1 MYAETS
7 EKKMTRA
14 RIGFALLCG
23 LAVCCSVMYITA
35 DAGDEYMHE
44 VIKGKDAGTSV
55 ASTDVLKAGVIYTE
69 TPDGRMRLM
78 DYFNRVEKSIAS
90 EVATRKADIASV
102 RAEMQRDFRFNARAR
117 YKLHK
122 AMLKQMA
129 RNAKIAKDN
138 LNRAMRR
145 TQEKFAKQASL
156 ANRRQRA
163 TNARNRKTLAIA
175 AADRRENAKN
185 LRLAVSAWQKQTA
198 AWAAATNAKIDR
210 ANRHVAANAAAI
222 TENAKKATKDLNNA
236 MNSWNHKIAR
246 FSAGEKAANSKLGR
260 QFKAQDK
267 ATRAWATNKINAMVA
282 STGAQFA
289 KVETKMAKNRHE
301 VDMALRQA
309 TMRFAASLNAQKAL
323 EDRRY
328 AQTVRNIQAARAE
341 AKAKVS
347 KATTEFKMGLLNLGT
362 TVRRQVTKV
371 NNRIDAAASVV
382 RKNRAAQAKVN
393 ANIAA
398 ETRRMIKLGNKRY
411 RAHLKHDAELQRLI
425 NKRQAE
431 TTRKLNKM
439 SDSFNA
445 KLQQIR
451 KTLARDRK
459 HAESRLTKETAKV
472 WAAFSA
478 QRALQA
484 KKNAA
489 LEAATRRMKLDAWR
503 NIRLAKASFRRK
515 IHNLGRVVA
524 KNDRAAEKKI
534 AKLTGVVKRNAEKS
548 AAGRKQIAILEQ
560 ANKNELRTSIRKAIA
575 TGEKRAQLVE
585 KRGKQ
590 MDKDT
595 QWLINNNLKEKIAKL
610 QRETNAS
617 VDQLAAE
624 GKRARAALR
633 RQMIYAVKSMAKVA
647 KDDLALAM
655 KDSVKTMN
663 AFQKKASAAHKKS
676 AADRARIAG
685 TIKANAKDISRRIR
699 DAVLFDARSQNA
711 LREETQKKIKNVHNR
726 LDIFSLRMRQIAKA
740 NRAAVK
746 AQMKATL
753 TAISNEQR
761 RARIA
766 LGKFSSADSKRQAA
780 SLAFLKKQLKK
791 AAKEADDKFGKAYKQ
806 LAKDKAK
813 FDRALG
819 GATKKLNQALAKQA
833 ALADGRFSKTVKD
846 LAAARKQATAQV
858 KQLRQDF
865 SVGLVAVTAESKR
878 VNTRITGQISVVSG
892 EVQTLKSNQITVNNR
907 VKRELA
913 EIRRVSNVRFS
924 EAKRAR
930 GRLKALMDENKK
942 AAAAEV
948 KALEKGLNVKIAKL
962 RARNARNSAQMA
974 SDLKSATKK
983 LYGKMADMQK
993 YNAKTAKKLNA
1004 ATTAAATA
1012 SRNALKRAQK
1022 GFATKMAML
1031 TSVIAANAKRAQRAT
1046 QKLTGVASNI
1056 NKANKAARKNIRAQT
1071 SAMQADMNKRIVSAI
1086 TTGEA
1091 LGKAIQQRLSSNLK
1105 STVRSMRVEL
1115 AEGLDRAADRVLRTV
1130 SGKRHKM
1137 ADNYLSL
1144 KAYSVAAVDKVI
1156 DYTAKGKGRNLSSIG
1171 DLVQTIGALGA
1182 AHAVKAQGLGM
1193 GGNKIRSVF
1202 SAKTIKVSNSL
1213 AAVNGLVNEYAG
1225 SCKLV
1230 RARWPMGLG
1239 KYLMDKLEVSM
1250 LSKGVLQ
1257 VDKISGKKGN
1267 YVYINGRSVGLSN
1280 KLNDFASL
1288 AAKMSVYEAV
1298 LAKLTAKLP
1307 TTTKGQKVLK
1317 VLPPQWQGN

>member
-1 MYAETS
+1 MGDLRLIASIKMYAETS

-78 DYFNRVEKSIAS
+78 DYYNRVEKSIAS

-341 AKAKVS
+341 AKAKVA

-362 TVRRQVTKV
+362 TV
-371 NNRIDAAASVV
+371 
-382 RKNRAAQAKVN
+382 
-393 ANIAA
+393 
-398 ETRRMIKLGNKRY
+398 
-411 RAHLKHDAELQRLI
+411 
-425 NKRQAE
+425 
-431 TTRKLNKM
+431 
-439 SDSFNA
+439 
-445 KLQQIR
+445 
-451 KTLARDRK
+451 
-459 HAESRLTKETAKV
+459 
-472 WAAFSA
+472 
-478 QRALQA
+478 
-484 KKNAA
+484 
-489 LEAATRRMKLDAWR
+489 
-503 NIRLAKASFRRK
+503 
-515 IHNLGRVVA
+515 
-524 KNDRAAEKKI
+524 
-534 AKLTGVVKRNAEKS
+534 
-548 AAGRKQIAILEQ
+548 
-560 ANKNELRTSIRKAIA
+560 
-575 TGEKRAQLVE
+575 
-585 KRGKQ
+585 
-590 MDKDT
+590 
-595 QWLINNNLKEKIAKL
+595 
-610 QRETNAS
+610 
-617 VDQLAAE
+617 
-624 GKRARAALR
+624 R

-676 AADRARIAG
+676 AADRARIAN

-766 LGKFSSADSKRQAA
+766 LGKFSSADSKRQAS

-948 KALEKGLNVKIAKL
+948 KALEKGLNDKI
-962 RARNARNSAQMA
+962 
-974 SDLKSATKK
+974 
-983 LYGKMADMQK
+983 ADMQK

-1071 SAMQADMNKRIVSAI
+1071 SAMQADMNNRIVSAI

-1156 DYTAKGKGRNLSSIG
+1156 DYTAKGKGR
-1171 DLVQTIGALGA
+1171 
-1182 AHAVKAQGLGM
+1182 
-1193 GGNKIRSVF
+1193 
-1202 SAKTIKVSNSL
+1202 NSL

-1307 TTTKGQKVLK
+1307 TA
-1317 VLPPQWQGN
+1317 

>member
-1 MYAETS
+1 MGRMYS
-7 EKKMTRA
+7 EKMTTRA
-14 RIGFALLCG
+14 RVGFALLCG
-23 LAVCCSVMYITA
+23 LAVCCSVMYITS
-35 DAGDEYMHE
+35 DGGDEYMHE
-44 VIKGKDAGTSV
+44 IIKGKDAGTSV
-55 ASTDVLKAGVIYTE
+55 ASTDVLKAGTIITE

-78 DYFNRVEKSIAS
+78 DYFNRVEKSIS
-90 EVATRKADIASV
+90 NEVANRKADIASV
-102 RAEMQRDFRFNARAR
+102 RAEMARDFQFNAKAR
-117 YKLHK
+117 YKLRK
-122 AMLKQMA
+122 EMLHQMA
-129 RNAKIAKDN
+129 VNAKTAKDN
-138 LNRAMRR
+138 LNAAMRR
-145 TQEKFAKQASL
+145 TQEKFAKSADL
-156 ANRRQRA
+156 ANRRFKA
-163 TNARNRKTLAIA
+163 TQARDKKTLQIA
-175 AADRRENAKN
+175 MNDRREAAKN
-185 LRLAVSAWQKQTA
+185 LRLAVSAWQKSTN
-198 AWAAATNAKIDR
+198 AWAAATNARI
-210 ANRHVAANAAAI
+210 NRMNKHVAANAAQISA
-222 TENAKKATKDLNNA
+222 NAKKAAKDLSNA
-236 MNSWNHKIAR
+236 MNSWNHKIAK

-267 ATRAWATNKINAMVA
+267 ATRAWAANKINAMVA

-309 TMRFAASLNAQKAL
+309 TMRCAASLNAQKAL
-323 EDRRY
+323 EARRY
-328 AQTVRNIQAARAE
+328 AQTVRNIQAARDE
-341 AKAKVS
+341 AKAKVA
-347 KATTEFKMGLLNLGT
+347 KATTEFKMGLLNLQT

-371 NNRIDAAASVV
+371 NNRVDAAANVV

-393 ANIAA
+393 NNINA
-398 ETRRMIKLGNKRY
+398 ETKRMIKLGNKRY
-411 RAHLKHDAELQRLI
+411 KAHLKHDAELQRLI
-425 NKRQAE
+425 NKRQVE

-445 KLQQIR
+445 KLNAVR

-472 WAAFSA
+472 WAAFNA

-503 NIRLAKASFRRK
+503 NIRNSKAAFRKK
-515 IHNLGRVVA
+515 IHALGRKVA
-524 KNDRAAEKKI
+524 ANDRAAEKKI
-534 AKLTGVVKRNAEKS
+534 AKLTGVVRRNAEKS

-560 ANKNELRTSIRKAIA
+560 ANKNELRTSIRKAIT
-575 TGEKRAQLVE
+575 TGEKRAQAVE
-585 KRGKQ
+585 KFGKKL
-590 MDKDT
+590 DKDT
-595 QWLINNNLKEKIAKL
+595 KWLINNNLKEKIAKL
-610 QRETNAS
+610 QKETNKS

-624 GKRARAALR
+624 GKRARAALK
-633 RQMIYAVKSMAKVA
+633 RQMVYAVKSMAAVA
-647 KDDLALAM
+647 KRDLSLAM
-655 KDSVKTMN
+655 KSSVKQMN
-663 AFQKKASAAHKKS
+663 AFQKKASAAHAKS
-676 AADRARIAG
+676 ALQRAAIAK
-685 TIKANAKDISRRIR
+685 TIKQNAKNIARRIK
-699 DAVLFDARSQNA
+699 DAVAFDARSQNA
-711 LREETQKKIKNVHNR
+711 LREETAGKIKNVHNR
-726 LDIFSLRMRQIAKA
+726 LDIFSVRMRKIAKA
-740 NRAAVK
+740 NRAAVA
-746 AQMKATL
+746 AQTKATL

-766 LGKFSSADSKRQAA
+766 LGKFSSADAKRQAS
-780 SLAFLKKQLKK
+780 SLAFLKKQLKI

-813 FDRALG
+813 FDRKLG
-819 GATKKLNQALAKQA
+819 GATEKLNKSLAKQA
-833 ALADGRFSKTVKD
+833 ALTDGRFSKTVKD
-846 LAAARKQATAQV
+846 LAAARKAATRQV

-924 EAKRAR
+924 AAKRAR

-974 SDLKSATKK
+974 SDLKV
-983 LYGKMADMQK
+983 G
-993 YNAKTAKKLNA
+993 
-1004 ATTAAATA
+1004 
-1012 SRNALKRAQK
+1012 
-1022 GFATKMAML
+1022 TKMAML

-1046 QKLTGVASNI
+1046 QKLTGVANNI
-1056 NKANKAARKNIRAQT
+1056 NKANKAARANIRAQT
-1071 SAMQADMNKRIVSAI
+1071 SAMQADMNKRIVAAV

-1091 LGKAIQQRLSSNLK
+1091 LGKAIQQRLTSNLK
-1105 STVRSMRVEL
+1105 STTRSLRVEL

-1144 KAYSVAAVDKVI
+1144 KAYSVAAADKVI

-1202 SAKTIKVSNSL
+1202 SAKTVKVSNSL

-1280 KLNDFASL
+1280 RLNDFASL

-1307 TTTKGQKVLK
+1307 TTTKHQKTLK

>member
-1 MYAETS
+1 MGAFPDLRLIASIKMYAETS

-185 LRLAVSAWQKQTA
+185 LRLAVSAAEKQTA

-341 AKAKVS
+341 AKAKVA

-393 ANIAA
+393 NNIAA

-766 LGKFSSADSKRQAA
+766 LGKFSSADSKRQAS

-858 KQLRQDF
+858 
-865 SVGLVAVTAESKR
+865 
-878 VNTRITGQISVVSG
+878 
-892 EVQTLKSNQITVNNR
+892 QTLKSNQITVNNR
-907 VKRELA
+907 VKRVLA

-962 RARNARNSAQMA
+962 RARNARN
-974 SDLKSATKK
+974 
-983 LYGKMADMQK
+983 
-993 YNAKTAKKLNA
+993 
-1004 ATTAAATA
+1004 
-1012 SRNALKRAQK
+1012 
-1022 GFATKMAML
+1022 
-1031 TSVIAANAKRAQRAT
+1031 
-1046 QKLTGVASNI
+1046 
-1056 NKANKAARKNIRAQT
+1056 
-1071 SAMQADMNKRIVSAI
+1071 
-1086 TTGEA
+1086 
-1091 LGKAIQQRLSSNLK
+1091 
-1105 STVRSMRVEL
+1105 
-1115 AEGLDRAADRVLRTV
+1115 
-1130 SGKRHKM
+1130 
-1137 ADNYLSL
+1137 
-1144 KAYSVAAVDKVI
+1144 
-1156 DYTAKGKGRNLSSIG
+1156 
-1171 DLVQTIGALGA
+1171 
-1182 AHAVKAQGLGM
+1182 
-1193 GGNKIRSVF
+1193 
-1202 SAKTIKVSNSL
+1202 
-1213 AAVNGLVNEYAG
+1213 
-1225 SCKLV
+1225 
-1230 RARWPMGLG
+1230 P
-1239 KYLMDKLEVSM
+1239 
-1250 LSKGVLQ
+1250 
-1257 VDKISGKKGN
+1257 
-1267 YVYINGRSVGLSN
+1267 
-1280 KLNDFASL
+1280 
-1288 AAKMSVYEAV
+1288 
-1298 LAKLTAKLP
+1298 
-1307 TTTKGQKVLK
+1307 
-1317 VLPPQWQGN
+1317 

>member
-1 MYAETS
+1 MGDLRLIASIKMYAETS

-129 RNAKIAKDN
+129 KNAKIAKDN

-198 AWAAATNAKIDR
+198 AWAASTNAKIDR

-236 MNSWNHKIAR
+236 MTSWNHKIAR

-289 KVETKMAKNRHE
+289 KVETKMAKNCHE

-323 EDRRY
+323 EDKRY
-328 AQTVRNIQAARAE
+328 AQTVRNIAAARAE
-341 AKAKVS
+341 AKAKVG

-393 ANIAA
+393 NNISA
-398 ETRRMIKLGNKRY
+398 ETKRMIKLGNKRY

-425 NKRQAE
+425 NKRQVE

-445 KLQQIR
+445 RLQQVR

-489 LEAATRRMKLDAWR
+489 LEAATRR
-503 NIRLAKASFRRK
+503 RK
-515 IHNLGRVVA
+515 IHSLGRVVS

-560 ANKNELRTSIRKAIA
+560 ANKNELRTSIRKAIT

-610 QRETNAS
+610 QKETNQS

-655 KDSVKTMN
+655 KSSVKTMN
-663 AFQKKASAAHKKS
+663 AFQKKASSAHKKS

-711 LREETQKKIKNVHNR
+711 LREETQKKVKNVHNR
-726 LDIFSLRMRQIAKA
+726 LDIFSQRMRQIAKA

-766 LGKFSSADSKRQAA
+766 LGKFSSADSKRQAS
-780 SLAFLKKQLKK
+780 SLSFLKKQLKK

-833 ALADGRFSKTVKD
+833 ALADGR
-846 LAAARKQATAQV
+846 
-858 KQLRQDF
+858 
-865 SVGLVAVTAESKR
+865 
-878 VNTRITGQISVVSG
+878 
-892 EVQTLKSNQITVNNR
+892 
-907 VKRELA
+907 
-913 EIRRVSNVRFS
+913 
-924 EAKRAR
+924 
-930 GRLKALMDENKK
+930 
-942 AAAAEV
+942 
-948 KALEKGLNVKIAKL
+948 
-962 RARNARNSAQMA
+962 
-974 SDLKSATKK
+974 
-983 LYGKMADMQK
+983 
-993 YNAKTAKKLNA
+993 
-1004 ATTAAATA
+1004 
-1012 SRNALKRAQK
+1012 
-1022 GFATKMAML
+1022 
-1031 TSVIAANAKRAQRAT
+1031 
-1046 QKLTGVASNI
+1046 
-1056 NKANKAARKNIRAQT
+1056 
-1071 SAMQADMNKRIVSAI
+1071 
-1086 TTGEA
+1086 
-1091 LGKAIQQRLSSNLK
+1091 
-1105 STVRSMRVEL
+1105 
-1115 AEGLDRAADRVLRTV
+1115 
-1130 SGKRHKM
+1130 
-1137 ADNYLSL
+1137 
-1144 KAYSVAAVDKVI
+1144 
-1156 DYTAKGKGRNLSSIG
+1156 
-1171 DLVQTIGALGA
+1171 
-1182 AHAVKAQGLGM
+1182 
-1193 GGNKIRSVF
+1193 
-1202 SAKTIKVSNSL
+1202 
-1213 AAVNGLVNEYAG
+1213 
-1225 SCKLV
+1225 
-1230 RARWPMGLG
+1230 
-1239 KYLMDKLEVSM
+1239 
-1250 LSKGVLQ
+1250 
-1257 VDKISGKKGN
+1257 
-1267 YVYINGRSVGLSN
+1267 
-1280 KLNDFASL
+1280 
-1288 AAKMSVYEAV
+1288 
-1298 LAKLTAKLP
+1298 
-1307 TTTKGQKVLK
+1307 
-1317 VLPPQWQGN
+1317 

>member
-1 MYAETS
+1 MGTS
-7 EKKMTRA
+7 EKKMTRV

-23 LAVCCSVMYITA
+23 LAVCCSVMYITS

-55 ASTDVLKAGVIYTE
+55 ASTDVLKAGSIYTE

-156 ANRRQRA
+156 ANRRQAA

-198 AWAAATNAKIDR
+198 AWAASTNAKIDR

-301 VDMALRQA
+301 IDMALKA
-309 TMRFAASLNAQKAL
+309 AVMRMEAALNAQKAL

-328 AQTVRNIQAARAE
+328 AQTVRNIQAARDE
-341 AKAKVS
+341 AKAKVA
-347 KATTEFKMGLLNLGT
+347 KATTEFKMGLLNLQT
-362 TVRRQVTKV
+362 TVRRQATKV
-371 NNRIDAAASVV
+371 NNRVDAAANVV

-393 ANIAA
+393 NNINA

-411 RAHLKHDAELQRLI
+411 KAHLKHDAELQRLI
-425 NKRQAE
+425 NKRQVE

-445 KLQQIR
+445 KLNAVR

-459 HAESRLTKETAKV
+459 HAENRLTKETAKV
-472 WAAFSA
+472 WAAFNT

-503 NIRLAKASFRRK
+503 NIRNSKAAFRKK
-515 IHNLGRVVA
+515 IHALGRKVA
-524 KNDRAAEKKI
+524 ANDRAAEKKI
-534 AKLTGVVKRNAEKS
+534 EKLTGVVRRNAEKS

-560 ANKNELRTSIRKAIA
+560 ANKNELRTSIRRAIT
-575 TGEKRAQLVE
+575 TGEKRAQAVE
-585 KRGKQ
+585 KFGKKL
-590 MDKDT
+590 DKDT
-595 QWLINNNLKEKIAKL
+595 KWLINNNLKEKIAKL
-610 QRETNAS
+610 QKETNKS

-624 GKRARAALR
+624 GKRARAALK
-633 RQMIYAVKSMAKVA
+633 RQMVYAVKSMAAVA
-647 KDDLALAM
+647 KRDLSLAM
-655 KDSVKTMN
+655 KSSVKQMN
-663 AFQKKASAAHKKS
+663 TFQKKASKAHAKS
-676 AADRARIAG
+676 ALQRAAIAK
-685 TIKANAKDISRRIR
+685 TIKQNAKNIARRIK
-699 DAVLFDARSQNA
+699 DAVAFDARSQNA
-711 LREETQKKIKNVHNR
+711 LREETAGKIKNVHNR
-726 LDIFSLRMRQIAKA
+726 LDIFSVRMRKIAKA
-740 NRAAVK
+740 NRAAVA
-746 AQMKATL
+746 AQTKATL

-766 LGKFSSADSKRQAA
+766 LGKFSSADAKRQA
-780 SLAFLKKQLKK
+780 SFLAFLKKQLKI

-813 FDRALG
+813 FDRKLG
-819 GATKKLNQALAKQA
+819 GATEKLNKSLAKQA

-846 LAAARKQATAQV
+846 LAAARKAATRQV

-865 SVGLVAVTAESKR
+865 SVGLLTVTAESKR
-878 VNTRITGQISVVSG
+878 VNARITGQISVVSG
-892 EVQTLKSNQITVNNR
+892 EVQTLKSNQITV
-907 VKRELA
+907 K
-913 EIRRVSNVRFS
+913 
-924 EAKRAR
+924 
-930 GRLKALMDENKK
+930 
-942 AAAAEV
+942 
-948 KALEKGLNVKIAKL
+948 
-962 RARNARNSAQMA
+962 
-974 SDLKSATKK
+974 
-983 LYGKMADMQK
+983 
-993 YNAKTAKKLNA
+993 
-1004 ATTAAATA
+1004 
-1012 SRNALKRAQK
+1012 
-1022 GFATKMAML
+1022 
-1031 TSVIAANAKRAQRAT
+1031 
-1046 QKLTGVASNI
+1046 
-1056 NKANKAARKNIRAQT
+1056 
-1071 SAMQADMNKRIVSAI
+1071 
-1086 TTGEA
+1086 
-1091 LGKAIQQRLSSNLK
+1091 
-1105 STVRSMRVEL
+1105 
-1115 AEGLDRAADRVLRTV
+1115 
-1130 SGKRHKM
+1130 
-1137 ADNYLSL
+1137 
-1144 KAYSVAAVDKVI
+1144 
-1156 DYTAKGKGRNLSSIG
+1156 
-1171 DLVQTIGALGA
+1171 
-1182 AHAVKAQGLGM
+1182 
-1193 GGNKIRSVF
+1193 
-1202 SAKTIKVSNSL
+1202 
-1213 AAVNGLVNEYAG
+1213 
-1225 SCKLV
+1225 
-1230 RARWPMGLG
+1230 
-1239 KYLMDKLEVSM
+1239 
-1250 LSKGVLQ
+1250 
-1257 VDKISGKKGN
+1257 
-1267 YVYINGRSVGLSN
+1267 
-1280 KLNDFASL
+1280 
-1288 AAKMSVYEAV
+1288 
-1298 LAKLTAKLP
+1298 
-1307 TTTKGQKVLK
+1307 
-1317 VLPPQWQGN
+1317 

>member
-1 MYAETS
+1 MGDLRLIASIKMYAETS

-129 RNAKIAKDN
+129 KNAKIAKDN

-198 AWAAATNAKIDR
+198 AWAASTNAKIDR

-222 TENAKKATKDLNNA
+222 TENAKKATKDSNNA

-246 FSAGEKAANSKLGR
+246 FSAGKWAA
-260 QFKAQDK
+260 
-267 ATRAWATNKINAMVA
+267 NKINAMVA

-323 EDRRY
+323 EDKRY
-328 AQTVRNIQAARAE
+328 AQTVRNIAAARAE
-341 AKAKVS
+341 AKAKVG

-393 ANIAA
+393 NNISA
-398 ETRRMIKLGNKRY
+398 ETKRMIKLGNKRY

-425 NKRQAE
+425 NKRQVE

-445 KLQQIR
+445 KLNAVR

-459 HAESRLTKETAKV
+459 HAENRLQKETARV
-472 WAAFSA
+472 WAAFNT

-489 LEAATRRMKLDAWR
+489 LEAAPRRMKLDAWR

-515 IHNLGRVVA
+515 IHSLGRVVA

-560 ANKNELRTSIRKAIA
+560 ANKNELRTSIRKAIT

-610 QRETNAS
+610 QKETNQS

-655 KDSVKTMN
+655 KSSVKTMN
-663 AFQKKASAAHKKS
+663 AFQKKASSAHKKS

-726 LDIFSLRMRQIAKA
+726 LDIFSQRMRQIAKA

-766 LGKFSSADSKRQAA
+766 LGKFSSADSKRQAS
-780 SLAFLKKQLKK
+780 SLSFLKKQLKK

-833 ALADGRFSKTVKD
+833 ALADGR
-846 LAAARKQATAQV
+846 
-858 KQLRQDF
+858 
-865 SVGLVAVTAESKR
+865 
-878 VNTRITGQISVVSG
+878 
-892 EVQTLKSNQITVNNR
+892 
-907 VKRELA
+907 
-913 EIRRVSNVRFS
+913 
-924 EAKRAR
+924 
-930 GRLKALMDENKK
+930 
-942 AAAAEV
+942 
-948 KALEKGLNVKIAKL
+948 
-962 RARNARNSAQMA
+962 
-974 SDLKSATKK
+974 
-983 LYGKMADMQK
+983 
-993 YNAKTAKKLNA
+993 
-1004 ATTAAATA
+1004 
-1012 SRNALKRAQK
+1012 
-1022 GFATKMAML
+1022 
-1031 TSVIAANAKRAQRAT
+1031 
-1046 QKLTGVASNI
+1046 
-1056 NKANKAARKNIRAQT
+1056 
-1071 SAMQADMNKRIVSAI
+1071 
-1086 TTGEA
+1086 
-1091 LGKAIQQRLSSNLK
+1091 
-1105 STVRSMRVEL
+1105 
-1115 AEGLDRAADRVLRTV
+1115 
-1130 SGKRHKM
+1130 
-1137 ADNYLSL
+1137 
-1144 KAYSVAAVDKVI
+1144 
-1156 DYTAKGKGRNLSSIG
+1156 
-1171 DLVQTIGALGA
+1171 
-1182 AHAVKAQGLGM
+1182 
-1193 GGNKIRSVF
+1193 
-1202 SAKTIKVSNSL
+1202 
-1213 AAVNGLVNEYAG
+1213 
-1225 SCKLV
+1225 
-1230 RARWPMGLG
+1230 
-1239 KYLMDKLEVSM
+1239 
-1250 LSKGVLQ
+1250 
-1257 VDKISGKKGN
+1257 
-1267 YVYINGRSVGLSN
+1267 
-1280 KLNDFASL
+1280 
-1288 AAKMSVYEAV
+1288 
-1298 LAKLTAKLP
+1298 
-1307 TTTKGQKVLK
+1307 
-1317 VLPPQWQGN
+1317 

>member
-1 MYAETS
+1 MGALVTPRMYS
-7 EKKMTRA
+7 EKMTTRA
-14 RIGFALLCG
+14 RAGFALLCG
-23 LAVCCSVMYITA
+23 LAVCCSVMYITS
-35 DAGDEYMHE
+35 DGGDEYMHE
-44 VIKGKDAGTSV
+44 IIKGKDAGTSV
-55 ASTDVLKAGVIYTE
+55 ASTDVLKAGTIITE

-78 DYFNRVEKSIAS
+78 DYFNRVEKSIS
-90 EVATRKADIASV
+90 NEVANRKADIASV
-102 RAEMQRDFRFNARAR
+102 RAEMARDFQFNAKAR
-117 YKLHK
+117 YKLRK
-122 AMLKQMA
+122 EMLHQMA
-129 RNAKIAKDN
+129 VNAKTAKDN
-138 LNRAMRR
+138 LNAAMRR
-145 TQEKFAKQASL
+145 TQEKFAKSADL
-156 ANRRQRA
+156 ANRRFKA
-163 TNARNRKTLAIA
+163 TQACDKKTLQIA
-175 AADRRENAKN
+175 MNDRREAAKN
-185 LRLAVSAWQKQTA
+185 LRLAVSAWQKSTN
-198 AWAAATNAKIDR
+198 AWAAATNARI
-210 ANRHVAANAAAI
+210 NRMNKHVAANAAQISA
-222 TENAKKATKDLNNA
+222 NAKKAAKDLSNA
-236 MNSWNHKIAR
+236 MNSWNHKIAK

-267 ATRAWATNKINAMVA
+267 ATRAWAANKIATMVA
-282 STGAQFA
+282 STGAQFS

-301 VDMALRQA
+301 VDMALRAA

-341 AKAKVS
+341 AKAKVA

-393 ANIAA
+393 NNIAA
-398 ETRRMIKLGNKRY
+398 ETKRMIKLGNKRY

-459 HAESRLTKETAKV
+459 HAENRLQKETAKV
-472 WAAFSA
+472 WKAYNAN
-478 QRALQA
+478 RALQA

-503 NIRLAKASFRRK
+503 AIRLAKASFRAK
-515 IHNLGRVVA
+515 IHNLGVVVA

-534 AKLTGVVKRNAEKS
+534 AKLTGVVRRNAEKS

-575 TGEKRAQLVE
+575 TGEKRAQAVE
-585 KRGKQ
+585 KFGKKL
-590 MDKDT
+590 DKDT
-595 QWLINNNLKEKIAKL
+595 KWLINNNLRNKIAKL
-610 QRETNAS
+610 QAETNMS
-617 VDQLAAE
+617 VDKLAAE

-633 RQMIYAVKSMAKVA
+633 RQMIYAVKSMAAVA
-647 KDDLALAM
+647 KKDLAIAM
-655 KDSVKTMN
+655 KSSVKQMN
-663 AFQKKASAAHKKS
+663 AFQKKASAAHAKS
-676 AADRARIAG
+676 ALQRAAIAN
-685 TIKANAKDISRRIR
+685 TIKQNAKNIARRIK
-699 DAVLFDARSQNA
+699 DAVAFDARTQNA
-711 LREETQKKIKNVHNR
+711 LREETAGKIKNVHNR
-726 LDIFSLRMRQIAKA
+726 LDIFSLRMKKIAKA
-740 NRAAVK
+740 NRAAVA
-746 AQMKATL
+746 AQTKATL

-761 RARIA
+761 RARIE
-766 LGKFSSADSKRQAA
+766 LGKFNSADAKRQAS
-780 SLAFLKKQLKK
+780 SLAFLKKQLKIATK
-791 AAKEADDKFGKAYKQ
+791 QADDKFGKAYKQ
-806 LAKDKAK
+806 LAKDKATY
-813 FDRALG
+813 DRKLG
-819 GATKKLNQALAKQA
+819 NATKKLNMALAKQA

-846 LAAARKQATAQV
+846 LAAARKAATAQV

-865 SVGLVAVTAESKR
+865 AVGLLAVTAESKR
-878 VNTRITGQISVVSG
+878 VNTRITGQISVVTG

-907 VKRELA
+907 VSRELK
-913 EIRRVSNVRFS
+913 EIRRVSNVRYS
-924 EAKRAR
+924 SAKRAR

-942 AAAAEV
+942 AASAEV

-974 SDLKSATKK
+974 SDLKAATKK
-983 LYGKMADMQK
+983 LYGKMAAMQK
-993 YNAKTAKKLNA
+993 YNDKTAKKLNA

-1022 GFATKMAML
+1022 GFGTKMAML

-1046 QKLTGVASNI
+1046 QKLTGVANNI
-1056 NKANKAARKNIRAQT
+1056 NKANKAARANIRAQT
-1071 SAMQADMNKRIVSAI
+1071 SAMQADMNKRIVAAV

-1091 LGKAIQQRLSSNLK
+1091 LGKAIQQRLTSNLK
-1105 STVRSMRVEL
+1105 STTRSLRVEL

-1144 KAYSVAAVDKVI
+1144 KAYSVAAADKVI

-1193 GGNKIRSVF
+1193 GGSKIRSVF
-1202 SAKTIKVSNSL
+1202 SGKSVKVGNSL

-1257 VDKISGKKGN
+1257 VDKN
-1267 YVYINGRSVGLSN
+1267 
-1280 KLNDFASL
+1280 
-1288 AAKMSVYEAV
+1288 
-1298 LAKLTAKLP
+1298 
-1307 TTTKGQKVLK
+1307 
-1317 VLPPQWQGN
+1317 

>member
-1 MYAETS
+1 MGDLRLIASIKMYAETS

-90 EVATRKADIASV
+90 EGATRKADIASV

-138 LNRAMRR
+138 LNRSMRR

-198 AWAAATNAKIDR
+198 AWTAATNAKIDR

-222 TENAKKATKDLNNA
+222 TENAEKAT
-236 MNSWNHKIAR
+236 
-246 FSAGEKAANSKLGR
+246 NSKLGR
-260 QFKAQDK
+260 QFNAQDK

-341 AKAKVS
+341 AKAKVA

-393 ANIAA
+393 NNIAA
-398 ETRRMIKLGNKRY
+398 ETKRMIKLGNKRY

-425 NKRQAE
+425 NKRQSE

-647 KDDLALAM
+647 KDD
-655 KDSVKTMN
+655 
-663 AFQKKASAAHKKS
+663 
-676 AADRARIAG
+676 
-685 TIKANAKDISRRIR
+685 
-699 DAVLFDARSQNA
+699 
-711 LREETQKKIKNVHNR
+711 
-726 LDIFSLRMRQIAKA
+726 
-740 NRAAVK
+740 
-746 AQMKATL
+746 
-753 TAISNEQR
+753 
-761 RARIA
+761 
-766 LGKFSSADSKRQAA
+766 
-780 SLAFLKKQLKK
+780 
-791 AAKEADDKFGKAYKQ
+791 
-806 LAKDKAK
+806 
-813 FDRALG
+813 
-819 GATKKLNQALAKQA
+819 
-833 ALADGRFSKTVKD
+833 
-846 LAAARKQATAQV
+846 
-858 KQLRQDF
+858 
-865 SVGLVAVTAESKR
+865 
-878 VNTRITGQISVVSG
+878 
-892 EVQTLKSNQITVNNR
+892 
-907 VKRELA
+907 
-913 EIRRVSNVRFS
+913 
-924 EAKRAR
+924 
-930 GRLKALMDENKK
+930 
-942 AAAAEV
+942 
-948 KALEKGLNVKIAKL
+948 
-962 RARNARNSAQMA
+962 
-974 SDLKSATKK
+974 
-983 LYGKMADMQK
+983 
-993 YNAKTAKKLNA
+993 
-1004 ATTAAATA
+1004 
-1012 SRNALKRAQK
+1012 
-1022 GFATKMAML
+1022 
-1031 TSVIAANAKRAQRAT
+1031 
-1046 QKLTGVASNI
+1046 
-1056 NKANKAARKNIRAQT
+1056 
-1071 SAMQADMNKRIVSAI
+1071 
-1086 TTGEA
+1086 
-1091 LGKAIQQRLSSNLK
+1091 
-1105 STVRSMRVEL
+1105 
-1115 AEGLDRAADRVLRTV
+1115 
-1130 SGKRHKM
+1130 
-1137 ADNYLSL
+1137 
-1144 KAYSVAAVDKVI
+1144 
-1156 DYTAKGKGRNLSSIG
+1156 
-1171 DLVQTIGALGA
+1171 
-1182 AHAVKAQGLGM
+1182 
-1193 GGNKIRSVF
+1193 
-1202 SAKTIKVSNSL
+1202 
-1213 AAVNGLVNEYAG
+1213 
-1225 SCKLV
+1225 
-1230 RARWPMGLG
+1230 
-1239 KYLMDKLEVSM
+1239 
-1250 LSKGVLQ
+1250 
-1257 VDKISGKKGN
+1257 
-1267 YVYINGRSVGLSN
+1267 
-1280 KLNDFASL
+1280 
-1288 AAKMSVYEAV
+1288 
-1298 LAKLTAKLP
+1298 
-1307 TTTKGQKVLK
+1307 
-1317 VLPPQWQGN
+1317 

>member
-1 MYAETS
+1 MGRMYS
-7 EKKMTRA
+7 EKMTTRA
-14 RIGFALLCG
+14 RVGFALLCG
-23 LAVCCSVMYITA
+23 LAVCCSVMYITS
-35 DAGDEYMHE
+35 DGGDEYMHE
-44 VIKGKDAGTSV
+44 IIKGKDAGTSV
-55 ASTDVLKAGVIYTE
+55 ASTDVLKAGTIITE

-78 DYFNRVEKSIAS
+78 DYFNRVEKSIS
-90 EVATRKADIASV
+90 NEVANRKADIASV
-102 RAEMQRDFRFNARAR
+102 RAEMARDFQFNAKAR
-117 YKLHK
+117 YKLRK
-122 AMLKQMA
+122 EMLHQMA
-129 RNAKIAKDN
+129 VNAKTAKDN
-138 LNRAMRR
+138 LNAAMRR
-145 TQEKFAKQASL
+145 TQEKFAKSADL
-156 ANRRQRA
+156 ANRRFKA
-163 TNARNRKTLAIA
+163 TQARDKKTLQIA
-175 AADRRENAKN
+175 MNDRREAAKN
-185 LRLAVSAWQKQTA
+185 LRLAVSAWQKSTN
-198 AWAAATNAKIDR
+198 AWAAATNARI
-210 ANRHVAANAAAI
+210 NRMNKHVAANAAQISA
-222 TENAKKATKDLNNA
+222 NAKKAAKDLSNA

-328 AQTVRNIQAARAE
+328 AQTVRNIQAARDE

-347 KATTEFKMGLLNLGT
+347 KATTEFKMGLLNLQT

-371 NNRIDAAASVV
+371 NNRVDAAANVV

-393 ANIAA
+393 NNINA

-411 RAHLKHDAELQRLI
+411 KSHLKHDAELQRLI
-425 NKRQAE
+425 NKRQVE

-445 KLQQIR
+445 KLNAVR

-459 HAESRLTKETAKV
+459 HAENRLTKETAKV
-472 WAAFSA
+472 WAAFNA

-503 NIRLAKASFRRK
+503 NIRNSKAAFRKK
-515 IHNLGRVVA
+515 IHALGRKVA
-524 KNDRAAEKKI
+524 ANDRAAEK
-534 AKLTGVVKRNAEKS
+534 T

-560 ANKNELRTSIRKAIA
+560 ANKNELRTSIRKAIT
-575 TGEKRAQLVE
+575 TGEKRAQAVE
-585 KRGKQ
+585 KFGKKL
-590 MDKDT
+590 DKDT
-595 QWLINNNLKEKIAKL
+595 KWLINNNLKEKIAKL
-610 QRETNAS
+610 QKETNKS
-617 VDQLAAE
+617 VDKLAAE

-633 RQMIYAVKSMAKVA
+633 RQMIYAVKSMAAVA
-647 KDDLALAM
+647 KKDLALAM
-655 KDSVKTMN
+655 KSSVKQMN
-663 AFQKKASAAHKKS
+663 AFQKKASAAHAKS
-676 AADRARIAG
+676 ALQRAAIAN
-685 TIKANAKDISRRIR
+685 TIKQNAKNIARRIK
-699 DAVLFDARSQNA
+699 DAVAFDARTQNA
-711 LREETQKKIKNVHNR
+711 LREETAGKIKNVHNR
-726 LDIFSLRMRQIAKA
+726 LDIFSIRMRKIAKA
-740 NRAAVK
+740 NRAAVA
-746 AQMKATL
+746 AQTKATL

-761 RARIA
+761 RARIE
-766 LGKFSSADSKRQAA
+766 LGKFNSADAKRQAS
-780 SLAFLKKQLKK
+780 SLAFLKKQLKIATK
-791 AAKEADDKFGKAYKQ
+791 QADDKFGKAYKQ
-806 LAKDKAK
+806 LAKDKATY
-813 FDRALG
+813 DRKLG
-819 GATKKLNQALAKQA
+819 NATKKLNMALAKQA
-833 ALADGRFSKTVKD
+833 ALADGRSSKTVKD
-846 LAAARKQATAQV
+846 LAAARKAATAQV

-865 SVGLVAVTAESKR
+865 AVGLLAVTAESKR
-878 VNTRITGQISVVSG
+878 VNTRITGQIFVVTG

-907 VKRELA
+907 VTRELK
-913 EIRRVSNVRFS
+913 EIRRVSNVRYS
-924 EAKRAR
+924 SAKRAR
-930 GRLKALMDENKK
+930 GRLKKLMDQNK
-942 AAAAEV
+942 AAASAEV

-974 SDLKSATKK
+974 SDLKAATKK
-983 LYGKMADMQK
+983 LYGKMAAMQK
-993 YNAKTAKKLNA
+993 YNDKTAKKLNA

-1022 GFATKMAML
+1022 GFGTKMAML

-1046 QKLTGVASNI
+1046 QKLTGVANNI
-1056 NKANKAARKNIRAQT
+1056 NKANKAARANIRAQT
-1071 SAMQADMNKRIVSAI
+1071 SAMQADMNKRIVAAV

-1091 LGKAIQQRLSSNLK
+1091 LGKAIQQRLTSNLK
-1105 STVRSMRVEL
+1105 STTRSLRVEL

-1144 KAYSVAAVDKVI
+1144 KAYSVAAADKVI

-1202 SAKTIKVSNSL
+1202 SAKTVKVSNSL

-1280 KLNDFASL
+1280 RLNDFASL
-1288 AAKMSVYEAV
+1288 ASKMSVYESV

-1307 TTTKGQKVLK
+1307 NSTQKQKVMK
-1317 VLPPQWQGN
+1317 VMPPEWQGN